1 MLDQRMIFEIHRLS
15 HEGISLRRIS
25 AILGLS
31 RQAVTKYL
39 VDPAPAR
46 AIVQRPSKLDPFRS
60 QIARFL
66 ETDPEVSGQVI
77 LQRIR
82 DLGFDGGYTIV
93 KDYVR
98 KLRAPRQKEAFIRF
112 ESAPGEQCQIDWGH
126 FGSIAYDNTTRNLSC
141 MAVIESHSRMLY
153 LEFTHSQGQETLH
166 RCLLNAF
173 RFFGG
178 SPKKLVHDNMKSAV
192 IEREGP
198 LIRFNE
204 AFLSFLRP
212 FRVVPI
218 ACNPGKAHEKGKVEK
233 GAIHYIRHNFFPLRS
248 FRNLDDLQ
256 VQANHWRDEIA
267 NRRVHST
274 TGERPCDRFRKEALI
289 PLPEFL
295 PDCRDAAQLRVYDDF
310 AVHFDGNWYTVPPWA
325 IGKKVAVK
333 ADNQTLTVYFKDRPI
348 ATHNRSWLRKQR
360 IELPEHSEAARK
372 HKEKYW
378 LSREAAALL
387 SLGEEAKV
395 YLEELATTGQ
405 SLKRSM
411 KKLLALESDYGAQA
425 LLEAIRYA
433 TAHRAFGADYIENIL
448 IQKMAPK
455 REHPP
460 VTLSREPL
468 NHIRLIEPS
477 LAEYDAFVIKRRK
490 GDQ

>member
-256 VQANHWRDEIA
+256 VQELAASNQGKNRFPQDERTPPLWETQDKLPAADILGGNGA
-267 NRRVHST
+267 QGQVLDKGRQHPAPEV
-274 TGERPCDRFRKEALI
+274 GAQ
-289 PLPEFL
+289 PLP
-295 PDCRDAAQLRVYDDF
+295 LR
-310 AVHFDGNWYTVPPWA
+310 G
-325 IGKKVAVK
+325 
-333 ADNQTLTVYFKDRPI
+333 R
-348 ATHNRSWLRKQR
+348 
-360 IELPEHSEAARK
+360 
-372 HKEKYW
+372 
-378 LSREAAALL
+378 LL
-387 SLGEEAKV
+387 
-395 YLEELATTGQ
+395 
-405 SLKRSM
+405 
-411 KKLLALESDYGAQA
+411 
-425 LLEAIRYA
+425 
-433 TAHRAFGADYIENIL
+433 
-448 IQKMAPK
+448 
-455 REHPP
+455 
-460 VTLSREPL
+460 
-468 NHIRLIEPS
+468 
-477 LAEYDAFVIKRRK
+477 
-490 GDQ
+490 